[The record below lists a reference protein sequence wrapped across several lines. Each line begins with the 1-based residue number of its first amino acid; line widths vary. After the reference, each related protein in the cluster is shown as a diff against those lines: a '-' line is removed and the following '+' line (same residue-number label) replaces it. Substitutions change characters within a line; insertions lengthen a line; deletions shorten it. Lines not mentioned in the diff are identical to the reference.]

1 MPHVPCERA
10 VLGRVVQQHAGELR
24 PLEGGGVA
32 GVTRD
37 GENGGVD
44 EGLVDGEVPALDGGV
59 EVKGEHG
66 EGLVPEGG
74 GGEGANDATEL
85 NEEKRVGAVNEEGAA
100 GGDHDAADERV
111 EERLEG
117 REAKEANDAVGSLC
131 EQSVDHVD
139 AAIEE
144 ENGLDEDAN
153 RLDFGFGDRVAAL
166 LDGRSHVDV
175 HALRDLLLLHQQ
187 RVEATPE
194 GVVGEALVEGDAC
207 DAVGVAN
214 DGLDV
219 ARSDRDLDGSE
230 KLLRVKRK
238 RENDGEIGLAEQSV
252 LIGVE
257 GVKVGENGLL
267 AEHCVDRGTVIE
279 LRSSGRGELTTER
292 ATMKGRMWQRMKK
305 QNRCLTRERNASAS
319 TW

>member
-44 EGLVDGEVPALDGGV
+44 EGLIDGEVPALDGGV
-59 EVKGEHG
+59 EVKGEYG

-74 GGEGANDATEL
+74 GGEGTHDATEL
-85 NEEKRVGAVNEEGAA
+85 NEEKRVSAVNEEGAA
-100 GGDHDAADERV
+100 GGDHNAADERV

-117 REAKEANDAVGSLC
+117 REAKEANDAVGSLG

-139 AAIEE
+139 ATIEE

-153 RLDFGFGDRVAAL
+153 RLDFGLGDRIAAL

-194 GVVGEALVEGDAC
+194 GAVRATLVEGDAR

-238 RENDGEIGLAEQSV
+238 RENDGKIRLAEQSV

-267 AEHCVDRGTVIE
+267 AEHCVDGGTVVE
-279 LRSSGRGELTTER
+279 LRSSGRGEPTTER
-292 ATMKGRMWQRMKK
+292 ATMKGRM
-305 QNRCLTRERNASAS
+305 
-319 TW
+319 